1 MSMYGRKQANIVK
14 QLFLNKKKKKRAKI
28 EILKINVSK
37 ESSNMLKMTNKWTWA
52 KLSSWKIVRMGF
64 LNLA

>member
-1 MSMYGRKQANIVK
+1 MYGRKQANIVK

-37 ESSNMLKMTNKWTWA
+37 ESSNMLKMTSK
-52 KLSSWKIVRMGF
+52 
-64 LNLA
+64 